1 MTQREINY
9 YDLRQ
14 WEYFYLSLA
23 YDCKDE
29 VLQWMYLFDAAMF
42 QYDADQLI
50 FTKLNPKGMYAPRG

>member
-1 MTQREINY
+1 MTQKEINY

-29 VLQWMYLFDAAMF
+29 VLQWMYLFDYALF
-42 QYDADQLI
+42 KTSADEML
-50 FTKLNPKGMYAPRG
+50 

>member
-1 MTQREINY
+1 MTQKEINY

-29 VLQWMYLFDAAMF
+29 VLQWMYLFDAAWF
-42 QYDADQLI
+42 KTEADGQM
-50 FTKLNPKGMYAPRG
+50 P

>member
-29 VLQWMYLFDAAMF
+29 ILQWMYLFDFAWF
-42 QYDADQLI
+42 KTEADEML
-50 FTKLNPKGMYAPRG
+50 